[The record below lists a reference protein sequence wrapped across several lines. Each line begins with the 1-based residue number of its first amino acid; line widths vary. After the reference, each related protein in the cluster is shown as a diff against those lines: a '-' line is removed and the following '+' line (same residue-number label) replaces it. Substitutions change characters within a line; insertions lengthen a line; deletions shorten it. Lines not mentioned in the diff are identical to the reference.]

1 MRKWQLSDKIC
12 EVHLTSVC
20 ILFLSLMLAAFLF
33 SIKDF
38 IRAGLPLRALLVVLS
53 LVESVVTTS
62 VSPAPSMEAIRKSS
76 SPKSSSNA
84 DKKASA
90 GTSAQSWRS
99 KELDQ
104 YKHKPSKSKYLDTRY
119 DTKRTSHCPAWY
131 LQPSNPMGTARW
143 NLQVAARCSRQVR
156 AGLQCCTG
164 WRNV

>member
-1 MRKWQLSDKIC
+1 MFLRDYFLVVWKPISHPVIGSWEMRKWQLSDKIC

-62 VSPAPSMEAIRKSS
+62 VSPAPSMEASMKSS

-99 KELDQ
+99 KELNQ
-104 YKHKPSKSKYLDTRY
+104 YKHKPRKEMNHFIWS
-119 DTKRTSHCPAWY
+119 
-131 LQPSNPMGTARW
+131 QSNQGKILYTH
-143 NLQVAARCSRQVR
+143 
-156 AGLQCCTG
+156 
-164 WRNV
+164 

>member
-1 MRKWQLSDKIC
+1 
-12 EVHLTSVC
+12 
-20 ILFLSLMLAAFLF
+20 MLAAFLF

-62 VSPAPSMEAIRKSS
+62 VSPAPSMEASMKSS

-119 DTKRTSHCPAWY
+119 DTKRTSHCPAWSLSHLSPAEQSSGHCNMKSASCCP
-131 LQPSNPMGTARW
+131 LQQTS
-143 NLQVAARCSRQVR
+143 QSRPAVLH
-156 AGLQCCTG
+156 GMEKCLKG
-164 WRNV
+164 FHEI